1 MVGGSLSHSND
12 GKMPSSLVLAQTW
25 HTRIPVHLS
34 LATDNISSPSAVR
47 PIYVSRITV
56 CIIARSPEHQP

>member
-1 MVGGSLSHSND
+1 MIGGSLSHSND

-34 LATDNISSPSAVR
+34 LAPDNISSPSAVR
-47 PIYVSRITV
+47 PIYVSDTTV
-56 CIIARSPEHQP
+56 CVFVQWPE